1 MCPKDSQ
8 IICYKITSRS
18 SFGLLKCKFS
28 VFILPGQGS
37 FLSIFLKFIFHII
50 MVIIRS
56 PDVQVKIL
64 KIYIQFCKIVD
75 LLFFHN
81 CKVFMSGRISSGYI
95 HMI

>member
-28 VFILPGQGS
+28 VFILPGQGI
-37 FLSIFLKFIFHII
+37 FLSVFLKFIFHII

-56 PDVQVKIL
+56 PDIQVKIL
-64 KIYIQFCKIVD
+64 KIYIQFCKIID
-75 LLFFHN
+75 LFFFHN
-81 CKVFMSGRISSGYI
+81 CKVFMSRRISSGYI